1 MLGSTEHDT
10 PPPQRAGSARWI
22 ALSILVLPVVLVAM
36 DMSVLYLAIPSIG
49 KDLAPSGSQ
58 MLWILD
64 SYGFVLA
71 SLLIVMGNVGDRI
84 GRRKLLMIGA
94 AAFGIASAVAAFA
107 PNTEILIGARAV
119 MGIGGATLMPST
131 LALIRN
137 IFEDPGDRTKAI
149 GVWTAAFAG
158 GGALGPVLGGVL
170 LDFFSW
176 GSVFLINV
184 PVILV
189 LLVLTP
195 ILVPEHYNPVN
206 SKFDLVGAVL
216 LLAAILSIVYAMK
229 RCAEIAGFDRPS
241 VLSLLAGV
249 LLVIGFVVQ
258 QRRSAAPLIDRGLFR
273 NPVFVAGVVAVTVGM
288 LAMMGPN
295 LFFAQYL
302 QLVLDMGPFESALW
316 MLPMTVAAGLG
327 ATAAPAL
334 LARTG
339 FGRTLGIGFL
349 ICAVGL
355 LVVAF
360 SRSVDGVWILLA
372 GGMLLGLG
380 ATIVITPATESV
392 VSQAPEDRAGAAS
405 AISETG
411 SELGGALGI
420 AVLGSIGAAV
430 YRVSV
435 DVPAALPDEVTH
447 AAGETLAGAHQAAA
461 GLPAELGGALLES
474 ARSSFSQGFSVAAVA
489 AAATMA
495 MLAVVVPLLARRPGA
510 PEPETTEKT
519 LDIAH

>member
-1 MLGSTEHDT
+1 MLGSTEKDPT
-10 PPPQRAGSARWI
+10 PPSRAGSARWI
-22 ALSILVLPVVLVAM
+22 ALTILVLPVVLVAM
-36 DMSVLYLAIPSIG
+36 DMSVLYLAIPSIA
-49 KDLAPSGSQ
+49 KDLEPSGSQ

-84 GRRKLLMIGA
+84 GRRKLLLIGA
-94 AAFGIASAVAAFA
+94 AVFGVASAVAAFA
-107 PNTEILIGARAV
+107 PTTAVLIGARAA

-137 IFEDPGDRTKAI
+137 TFEDPADRTKAI

-158 GGALGPVLGGVL
+158 GGALGPVLGGIL

-176 GSVFLINV
+176 GSVFLINI

-189 LLVLTP
+189 LLVFAPL
-195 ILVPEHYNPVN
+195 LVTEYRSPVRA
-206 SKFDLVGAVL
+206 KFDILGAVL
-216 LLAAILSIVYAMK
+216 LLTAILSIVYAMK
-229 RCAEIAGFDRPS
+229 RGAEIMGLDAATTVALLLGV
-241 VLSLLAGV
+241 VLVGAFV
-249 LLVIGFVVQ
+249 LH
-258 QRRSAAPLIDRGLFR
+258 QRRTADPLVDARLFR
-273 NPVFVAGVVAVTVGM
+273 NPAFLAGVVAVTLGM

-316 MLPMTVAAGLG
+316 MLPMTVAAGVG
-327 ATAAPAL
+327 ATVAPSL
-334 LARTG
+334 LKATG
-339 FGRTLGIGFL
+339 FGRTLGVGFL

-355 LVVAF
+355 IVVAF
-360 SRSVDGVWILLA
+360 SHAADGVWILLA
-372 GGMLLGLG
+372 GGMLLGAG

-420 AVLGSIGAAV
+420 AVLGSIGTAV

-435 DVPAALPDEVTH
+435 EVPPGLPEEVDH
-447 AAGETLAGAHQAAA
+447 AAGETLAGAHQIAT
-461 GLPAELGGALLES
+461 GLPVELGDALLDS
-474 ARSSFSQGFSVAAVA
+474 ARSAFSSGFSIAAVA
-489 AAATMA
+489 AAATMLG
-495 MLAVVVPLLARRPGA
+495 LAVVVPWLSRRPA
-510 PEPETTEKT
+510 TISAEESPVKSA
-519 LDIAH
+519 L